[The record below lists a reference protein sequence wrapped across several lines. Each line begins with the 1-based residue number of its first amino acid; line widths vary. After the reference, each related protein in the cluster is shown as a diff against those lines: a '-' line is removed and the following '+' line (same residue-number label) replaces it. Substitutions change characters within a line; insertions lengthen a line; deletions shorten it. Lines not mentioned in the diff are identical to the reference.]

1 MYLKLIVQLKPNIL
15 CMCFIERSVTSH
27 THGSKI
33 SGSQQYWSFS
43 NNQPWQQQES
53 LDWQNNNLFTSITL
67 FCPFLNH
74 HCTTATWNFFILR
87 AHLLECMNIHVAEKF
102 PFSFLNLDN
111 YGLLDSTSENFA
123 SIIFN
128 IWKIKWN
135 FLNKMYVF
143 SLLSSRNFATMAMWH
158 TLL

>member
-1 MYLKLIVQLKPNIL
+1 MTLAKRSMCLKLIVQLKPNIL

-74 HCTTATWNFFILR
+74 HCTTATWSFFILR

-123 SIIFN
+123 SISIFE
-128 IWKIKWN
+128 K
-135 FLNKMYVF
+135 LNEIF
-143 SLLSSRNFATMAMWH
+143 
-158 TLL
+158 

>member
-1 MYLKLIVQLKPNIL
+1 MTQAKRSMCLKWIVQLKPNIL

-27 THGSKI
+27 THSSKI

-43 NNQPWQQQES
+43 NNQPRQQQES
-53 LDWQNNNLFTSITL
+53 LDWQNINLFMSITL

-74 HCTTATWNFFILR
+74 HFTTATWSFFILR
-87 AHLLECMNIHVAEKF
+87 AHLLKCMNIHVAEKF

-123 SIIFN
+123 SISIFE
-128 IWKIKWN
+128 K
-135 FLNKMYVF
+135 LNEIF
-143 SLLSSRNFATMAMWH
+143 
-158 TLL
+158 